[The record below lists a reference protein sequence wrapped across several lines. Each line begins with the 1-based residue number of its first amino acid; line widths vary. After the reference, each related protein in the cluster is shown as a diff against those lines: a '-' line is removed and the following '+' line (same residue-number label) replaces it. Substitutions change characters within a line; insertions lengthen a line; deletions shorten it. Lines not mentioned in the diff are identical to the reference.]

1 MATRFLF
8 NWQIDRA
15 TEALY
20 LVSLGRVVNYCNST
34 RNASPD
40 FEDG

>member
-1 MATRFLF
+1 MAL
-8 NWQIDRA
+8 
-15 TEALY
+15 EAFAIEFTK
-20 LVSLGRVVNYCNST
+20 LVAMEDLGRVVNYCNST

>member
-1 MATRFLF
+1 MPEKSMKEKLA
-8 NWQIDRA
+8 A
-15 TEALY
+15 GE
-20 LVSLGRVVNYCNST
+20 LGRVVNYCNST

>member
-1 MATRFLF
+1 MIRLF
-8 NWQIDRA
+8 GLTPDIFG
-15 TEALY
+15 
-20 LVSLGRVVNYCNST
+20 LGRVVNYCNST